1 MKEPGATQM
10 LSRTIDVDGLK
21 VFCGEGGAPGP
32 WHFDIEI
39 DYVAAL

>member
-1 MKEPGATQM
+1 MQM

-21 VFCGEGGAPGP
+21 VFYCEGGTPLPG
-32 WHFDIEI
+32 HFDIEI

>member
-1 MKEPGATQM
+1 MQM

-21 VFCGEGGAPGP
+21 VFCRESGTPGEGSSE
-32 WHFDIEI
+32 IEF